1 MLSLLAW
8 PDYGGHL
15 LSSLSRS
22 DLDLRS
28 RLFCLSVLDG
38 SWQPVCDERS
48 GIEMVS
54 LWYLH

>member
-15 LSSLSRS
+15 LSSLSQS

-28 RLFCLSVLDG
+28 RLFCSGVLDG
-38 SWQPVCDERS
+38 SWQPVYDEMS
-48 GIEMVS
+48 GAEMES